1 MRKASLILF
10 FALMAFT
17 SAVQAQT
24 YPDRLVKLIVPTP
37 PGGGTDVIARLIAP
51 KLSEK
56 WGQPVIVENRGG
68 GGGNIGAVAVA
79 TAPNDGYT
87 LFVSHGGVLT
97 INPVA
102 FAKLNFDPVRDF
114 TPVTQMA
121 ATTYVLAVNPD
132 YEAKSVGDLVR
143 LAKAR
148 PGELNWASSQIAT
161 ADHLAGEQFQ
171 LTTGVRMT
179 HVPYKGTQESMI
191 DILSGRIQAA
201 IFSLPIAL
209 PYITSGRLRALG
221 VMDDRRSKFAP
232 DVPTLA
238 EGGVNITMSTWY
250 GVWAPANTPSAI
262 VERLQRDIIAVLQS
276 EDVRS
281 RLESTGF
288 QVVGSTSD
296 VFDRFMAAEAKKYAD
311 IATAI
316 GLEKR

>member
-1 MRKASLILF
+1 MGKTSLVLF
-10 FALMAFT
+10 FALMTFT
-17 SAVQAQT
+17 GVAQAQT
-24 YPDRLVKLIVPTP
+24 FPDRLVKLIVPTP

-51 KLSEK
+51 KLAEK

-97 INPVA
+97 INPIA
-102 FAKLNFDPVRDF
+102 FSKLNFDPVRDF

-121 ATTYVLAVNPD
+121 ATTYVLAANPD
-132 YEAKSVGDLVR
+132 YEAKSVSDLVR

-179 HVPYKGTQESMI
+179 HVPYKGTQEAMV

-221 VMDDRRSKFAP
+221 VMDEQRSKFAP
-232 DVPTLA
+232 EVPTLA
-238 EGGVNITMSTWY
+238 EGGVNISMSTWY

-262 VERLQRDIIAVLQS
+262 VERLQRDILAVLQS
-276 EDVRS
+276 DDVRS

-288 QVVGSTSD
+288 SVIGSTS
-296 VFDRFMAAEAKKYAD
+296 VEFGRFTATEAKKYAD
-311 IATAI
+311 IAAAI